1 MAAPALHKFLAHLL
15 PVAALNTLVA
25 LGITLNGSYSLGSNL
40 VFSHCIGLAIWALV
54 QLGCYAWVQDLER
67 QWQRLLLLVPLAVL
81 LGYAGGTLLAS
92 LLLGLPSAGVWGNL
106 QVNLRYLLLSL
117 LVGAGCSYYFVSQ
130 QLLQRAKERSAALQ
144 LHAAESRLKLL
155 QTQLAPH
162 MLFNTLANLQALIA
176 TDPARASQ
184 MLDHLIAYLRA
195 TLGAS
200 RNTEHSLRAEFTRL
214 HDYLALMAVR
224 MGPRLQYTLDL
235 PAELAEHMVPTLLLQ
250 PLVEN
255 SVQHGLEPQ
264 VAGGQISVQA
274 RRSGGMLVLAVTDTG
289 VGLSANADMGKGFGL
304 AQVRERLAT
313 AYGDLGTIE
322 LIAPPAGGSCASIT
336 FPL

>member
-1 MAAPALHKFLAHLL
+1 MTHLL
-15 PVAALNTLVA
+15 PVGALNTLVA
-25 LGITLNGSYSLGSNL
+25 LGITLNGQYSLGSNL
-40 VFSHCIGLAIWALV
+40 VFSHCIGLSIWALV
-54 QLGCYAWVQDLER
+54 HLGCYAWVQDLER

-92 LLLGLPSAGVWGNL
+92 QLLGLPSAGVWGHL

-117 LVGAGCSYYFVSQ
+117 LVGVGCSYYFVSQ
-130 QLLQRAKERSAALQ
+130 RLLQRARARSAALQ
-144 LHAAESRLKLL
+144 LHAAESQLKLL

-200 RNTEHSLRAEFTRL
+200 RSTEHSLRAEFARL

-224 MGPRLQYTLDL
+224 MGSRLQYTLDL
-235 PAELAEHMVPTLLLQ
+235 PAELADHPVPTLLLQ

-274 RRSGGMLVLAVTDTG
+274 RRSGSMLVLTVADTG
-289 VGLSANADMGKGFGL
+289 VGLTVNAGSGFGL
-304 AQVRERLAT
+304 TQIRERLAT
-313 AYGDLGTIE
+313 AYGDQGTIE
-322 LIAPPAGGSCASIT
+322 LIAAPAGGTCASIT